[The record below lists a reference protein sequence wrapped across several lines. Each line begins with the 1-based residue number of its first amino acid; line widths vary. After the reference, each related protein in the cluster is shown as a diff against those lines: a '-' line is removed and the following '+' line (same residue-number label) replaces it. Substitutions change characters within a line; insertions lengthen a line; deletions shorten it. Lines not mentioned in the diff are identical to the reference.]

1 MIQDVPCLPLESLPT
16 PDAVQGWASVQA
28 GLLTPG
34 SSSFRAFP
42 FTQWPD
48 AEIVPGYSG
57 GPVPALHR
65 IPFSSVK
72 DGHLNDGAAHG
83 TCRSR

>member
-1 MIQDVPCLPLESLPT
+1 MIQDVPCFPLESLPGPVAYRT
-16 PDAVQGWASVQA
+16 KHGVQA

-48 AEIVPGYSG
+48 AEFVPGYSG

-83 TCRSR
+83 TCRTR

>member
-1 MIQDVPCLPLESLPT
+1 MIQDVPCLPLELLPGRV
-16 PDAVQGWASVQA
+16 AVLDGAGAQA

-34 SSSFRAFP
+34 SVSFRAFP

-48 AEIVPGYSG
+48 AKFVPGYSG
-57 GPVPALHR
+57 GPVPASYR
-65 IPFSSVK
+65 IPFSSVVS
-72 DGHLNDGAAHG
+72 GHLSDSGANG